1 MNLILTIAAIVVG
14 YGVWW
19 LAPTA
24 QTWFGLGWTADLGQ
38 ICLVILVLSLLGKL
52 EGRLAGRAGHTAE

>member
-1 MNLILTIAAIVVG
+1 MNPVLTIGVIAIG
-14 YGVWW
+14 YGLWW

-38 ICLVILVLSLLGKL
+38 LCLVILALSLLGKL
-52 EGRLAGRAGHTAE
+52 EGMLAARAHT